1 MCCLLDSVS
10 TPPNKIQ
17 VPQISASYCTS
28 RSFMT
33 ENLLLG
39 KNHWLETSPK
49 DPRKIKT
56 NPEPKTQFPTSQKL
70 SSIEPLWDGSELNSK
85 WVLFVQASPQS
96 FGGFEGES
104 RNSTEGKTLN
114 TRTFKPT
121 VNRETACGLSQ
132 QPPASTRRF

>member
-1 MCCLLDSVS
+1 
-10 TPPNKIQ
+10 
-17 VPQISASYCTS
+17 
-28 RSFMT
+28 MT

-39 KNHWLETSPK
+39 KNQWLETSPK

-56 NPEPKTQFPTSQKL
+56 NPEPKTQFPTSKKL

-104 RNSTEGKTLN
+104 RNSTVGKTLDSQWGN
-114 TRTFKPT
+114 FKLF
-121 VNRETACGLSQ
+121 GLIYLVYLTKFKLFWALLLKERVTHEPS
-132 QPPASTRRF
+132 SRL